1 MQVCRPLYEGAYTY
15 RHGGLSD
22 LSPLQMFFPP
32 AMWKGGRSR
41 GLSGLSIRS
50 RADRDSVA
58 IVRRINVS
66 APAHCLSY

>member
-32 AMWKGGRSR
+32 AMWK
-41 GLSGLSIRS
+41 
-50 RADRDSVA
+50 AEKVA
-58 IVRRINVS
+58 RFIWIIN
-66 APAHCLSY
+66 P